1 MNRVV
6 ITGMGIY
13 SVIGKNLEEVRDSLY
28 NGKSGIILDP
38 LRKKLGFRS
47 ALTGMVERP
56 VLKGV
61 LDRRMRVG
69 LPVQGEYAYIAT
81 LEALKNAAI
90 DEACL
95 EKNEIGIL
103 YGNDSS
109 ALPVVESV
117 EILRQKKDSMM
128 IGSGYIFQSMNST
141 VSMNLSVIFK
151 LKGVNFTVSGACAS
165 GSHAIGIGYLL
176 IQQGLQDIIIC
187 GGAQEI
193 NPESTASFDA
203 LNAFS
208 VRESEPAKASRPFDR
223 DRDGLVPSGG
233 AATVILESYESA
245 VKRGAT
251 IFGEVVGYGFSSNGE
266 HISLPNVD
274 GPVRAMEMSLKM
286 AAMKPEMIDYINA
299 HATSTLTGDSKEAIA
314 IDRLFNHSRPLVS
327 STKSMTGHEMWMG
340 GASEIIYSTLMMNHS
355 FVAPNINFENPDET
369 TACLNIA
376 HTTVE
381 KEIGSFLSNS
391 FGFGGT
397 NSSLIVRKFNRVLF

>member
-13 SVIGKNLEEVRDSLY
+13 SVIGKNLEEVKDSLY
-28 NGKSGIILDP
+28 HGKSGIILDP
-38 LRKKLGFRS
+38 TRKKLGFRS

-90 DEACL
+90 DEAFL

-109 ALPVVESV
+109 ALSVVESV
-117 EILRQKKDSMM
+117 DILRQKKDSMM

-141 VSMNLSVIFK
+141 VSINHSVIFK

-176 IQQGLQDIIIC
+176 IQQGLQDVIIC

-208 VRESEPAKASRPFDR
+208 VRESEPTKASRPFDR

-245 VKRGAT
+245 IKRGAT

-266 HISLPNVD
+266 HISIPNVD
-274 GPVRAMEMSLKM
+274 GPVRAMQMSLKM
-286 AAMKPEMIDYINA
+286 AQMKSEMIDYINA
-299 HATSTLTGDSKEAIA
+299 HATSTQAGDSKEAIA
-314 IDRLFNHSRPLVS
+314 IDRLFHRSRPFVS
-327 STKSMTGHEMWMG
+327 STKSRLSKPRSFFRT
-340 GASEIIYSTLMMNHS
+340 ASGCN
-355 FVAPNINFENPDET
+355 
-369 TACLNIA
+369 
-376 HTTVE
+376 
-381 KEIGSFLSNS
+381 
-391 FGFGGT
+391 
-397 NSSLIVRKFNRVLF
+397 

>member
-1 MNRVV
+1 
-6 ITGMGIY
+6 MGIY
-13 SVIGKNLEEVRDSLY
+13 SVLGKNLEDVRDSLFR
-28 NGKSGIILDP
+28 GKSGIIFDP
-38 LRKKLGFRS
+38 VRKKMGFRS
-47 ALTGMVERP
+47 ALTGMVDRP

-69 LPVQGEYAYIAT
+69 LPVQGEYAYVAT
-81 LEALKNAAI
+81 ANALRQAGI
-90 DEACL
+90 DPGYL
-95 EKNEIGIL
+95 EKNEVGIL

-117 EILRQKKDSMM
+117 DILREKKDSMM

-151 LKGVNFTVSGACAS
+151 LKGINFTISGACAS
-165 GSHAIGIGYLL
+165 GSHSIGIGYLL
-176 IQQGLQDIIIC
+176 IRQGLQDIIIC

-245 VKRGAT
+245 KKRGAA
-251 IFGEVVGYGFSSNGE
+251 ILGEITGYGFSSNGD
-266 HISLPNVD
+266 HISLPNVE
-274 GPVRAMEMSLKM
+274 GPVRAMEMAIRDAGIDAS
-286 AAMKPEMIDYINA
+286 EIDYINA
-299 HATSTLTGDSKEAIA
+299 HATSTPSGDGNEARA
-314 IDRLFNHSRPLVS
+314 IDQLFSLNRPFVS

-340 GASEIIYSTLMMNHS
+340 GASEIIYSVLMMNNS
-355 FVAPNINFENPDET
+355 FIAPNINFENPDDT
-369 TACLNIA
+369 TASLNIVSE
-376 HTTVE
+376 TRET
-381 KEIGSFLSNS
+381 GLGTFLSNS

-397 NSSLIVRKFNRVLF
+397 NSSLIVRKFKP

>member
-1 MNRVV
+1 
-6 ITGMGIY
+6 MGIY
-13 SVIGKNLEEVRDSLY
+13 SVIGKNLGEVKNSLY
-28 NGKSGIILDP
+28 EGKSGIIFDP
-38 LRKKLGFRS
+38 VRKEMGFRS

-56 VLKGV
+56 VLKGI

-69 LPVQGEYAYIAT
+69 LPVQGEYAYLAT
-81 LEALKNAAI
+81 VEALKNAGI
-90 DEACL
+90 DAAFM
-95 EKNEIGIL
+95 EKNAVGIL

-117 EILRQKKDSMM
+117 DILRKKKDTMM

-151 LKGVNFTVSGACAS
+151 FRGINFTISGACAS
-165 GSHAIGIGYLL
+165 GSHAIGIGTLL
-176 IQQGLQDIIIC
+176 IRQGLQEVIVC

-193 NPESTASFDA
+193 NPEATASFDA

-208 VRESEPAKASRPFDR
+208 IRESEPQKASRPFDR

-245 VKRGAT
+245 VRRGAT
-251 IFGEVVGYGFSSNGE
+251 ILGEVAGYGFSSNGE

-274 GPVRAMEMSLKM
+274 GPVAAMQLSLKEAGM
-286 AAMKPEMIDYINA
+286 DASGIDYINA
-299 HATSTLTGDSKEAIA
+299 HATSTPTGDENEALA
-314 IDRLFNHSRPLVS
+314 IDQIFGKSRPLVS

-340 GASEIIYSTLMMNHS
+340 GASEIVYSTLMMNHD
-355 FVAPNINFENPDET
+355 FVAPNLNLDNPDEVT
-369 TACLNIA
+369 VRLNIA
-376 HTTVE
+376 SRTTPC
-381 KEIGSFLSNS
+381 EIRAFLSNS

-397 NSSLIVRKFNRVLF
+397 NSSLVVRKING